1 MDDSKKTI
9 DVVIQATKL
18 TVDIFRNVIYD
29 LTTKRNYESRGNVR
43 LGQLM
48 KQGKL
53 DSIEIT
59 DNNIKSFL
67 DVAKKYDV
75 SYALKRD
82 SSTSPPTY
90 HVFFTGRDTET
101 LNRAFKEYVEYVGV
115 IDKKLDKEKD
125 KKFVGKVVNRE
136 QIQKNAKTIKR
147 MEQKKAKTIKR
158 MKQKKA
164 KRRNKGD
171 IER

>member
-1 MDDSKKTI
+1 MTMDDSKKTV
-9 DVVIQATKL
+9 DVVIQAT
-18 TVDIFRNVIYD
+18 R
-29 LTTKRNYESRGNVR
+29 LTTQVLRDAVYDITMKTNYDNRGNVS
-43 LGQLM
+43 LSQLM
-48 KQGKL
+48 EQGKL

-59 DNNIKSFL
+59 DNNIRSFL

-82 SSTSPPTY
+82 SSTLPPTY
-90 HVFFTGRDTET
+90 HVFFTGRNIET
-101 LNRAFKEYVEYVGV
+101 LNRAFKEYVGV

-147 MEQKKAKTIKR
+147 MEQEKAK
-158 MKQKKA
+158 Q
-164 KRRNKGD
+164 RNKGD

>member
-101 LNRAFKEYVEYVGV
+101 LNKAFKEYVGV
-115 IDKKLDKEKD
+115 IDKKLNKGQKEKS
-125 KKFVGKVVNRE
+125 VGKVVNRE
-136 QIQKNAKTIKR
+136 QIKKNARTIKK
-147 MEQKKAKTIKR
+147 MEKE
-158 MKQKKA
+158 KQ
-164 KRRNKGD
+164 RNKGD

>member
-82 SSTSPPTY
+82 SSTSPSTY

-101 LNRAFKEYVEYVGV
+101 LNKAFKEYVGV
-115 IDKKLDKEKD
+115 IDKKLNKGQKEKS
-125 KKFVGKVVNRE
+125 VGKVVNRE
-136 QIQKNAKTIKR
+136 QIKKNARTIKK
-147 MEQKKAKTIKR
+147 MEKE
-158 MKQKKA
+158 KQ
-164 KRRNKGD
+164 RNKGD

>member
-82 SSTSPPTY
+82 SSTSPSTY

-101 LNRAFKEYVEYVGV
+101 LNKAFKEYVGV
-115 IDKKLDKEKD
+115 TT
-125 KKFVGKVVNRE
+125 GC
-136 QIQKNAKTIKR
+136 
-147 MEQKKAKTIKR
+147 
-158 MKQKKA
+158 
-164 KRRNKGD
+164 
-171 IER
+171 

>member
-29 LTTKRNYESRGNVR
+29 LTTKMNYDSRGNVR

-101 LNRAFKEYVEYVGV
+101 LNKAFKEYVGV
-115 IDKKLDKEKD
+115 IDKKLNKGQKEKS
-125 KKFVGKVVNRE
+125 VGKVVNRE
-136 QIQKNAKTIKR
+136 QIKKNARTIKK
-147 MEQKKAKTIKR
+147 MEKE
-158 MKQKKA
+158 KQ
-164 KRRNKGD
+164 RNKGD

>member
-9 DVVIQATKL
+9 DVVIQTTKL

-29 LTTKRNYESRGNVR
+29 LTKRNYESRGNVR

-101 LNRAFKEYVEYVGV
+101 LNKAFKEYVGV
-115 IDKKLDKEKD
+115 IDKKLNKGQKEKS
-125 KKFVGKVVNRE
+125 VGKVVNRE
-136 QIQKNAKTIKR
+136 QIKKNARTIKK
-147 MEQKKAKTIKR
+147 MEKE
-158 MKQKKA
+158 KQ
-164 KRRNKGD
+164 RNKGD

>member
-18 TVDIFRNVIYD
+18 TVDIFQNVIYD

-82 SSTSPPTY
+82 SSTSPHTY

-101 LNRAFKEYVEYVGV
+101 LNKAFKEYVGV
-115 IDKKLDKEKD
+115 IDKKLNKGQKEKS
-125 KKFVGKVVNRE
+125 VGKVVNRE
-136 QIQKNAKTIKR
+136 QIKKNARTIKK
-147 MEQKKAKTIKR
+147 MEKE
-158 MKQKKA
+158 KQ
-164 KRRNKGD
+164 RNKGD

>member
-29 LTTKRNYESRGNVR
+29 LTTKMNYESRGNVR

-101 LNRAFKEYVEYVGV
+101 LNKAFKEYAGV
-115 IDKKLDKEKD
+115 VDKKLNKGQKEKS
-125 KKFVGKVVNRE
+125 VGKVVNRE
-136 QIQKNAKTIKR
+136 QIKKNARTIKK
-147 MEQKKAKTIKR
+147 MEKE
-158 MKQKKA
+158 KQ
-164 KRRNKGD
+164 RNKGD

>member
-18 TVDIFRNVIYD
+18 TVDIFQNVIYD

-82 SSTSPPTY
+82 SSTLPPTY

-101 LNRAFKEYVEYVGV
+101 LNKAFKEYAGV
-115 IDKKLDKEKD
+115 VDKKLNKVQKQ
-125 KKFVGKVVNRE
+125 KSVTKVVNRE
-136 QIQKNAKTIKR
+136 QIKKNAKTIRK
-147 MEQKKAKTIKR
+147 MEKE
-158 MKQKKA
+158 KQ
-164 KRRNKGD
+164 RNKGD

>member
-29 LTTKRNYESRGNVR
+29 LTTKKNYESRGNVS

-101 LNRAFKEYVEYVGV
+101 LNKAFKEYVGV
-115 IDKKLDKEKD
+115 IDKKLNKGQKEKS
-125 KKFVGKVVNRE
+125 VGKVVNRE
-136 QIQKNAKTIKR
+136 QIKKNARTIKK
-147 MEQKKAKTIKR
+147 MEKE
-158 MKQKKA
+158 KQ
-164 KRRNKGD
+164 RNKGD

>member
-18 TVDIFRNVIYD
+18 TVDIFQNVIYD

-101 LNRAFKEYVEYVGV
+101 LNKAFKEYVGV
-115 IDKKLDKEKD
+115 IDKKLNKGQKEKS
-125 KKFVGKVVNRE
+125 VGKVVNRE
-136 QIQKNAKTIKR
+136 QIKKNAKTIKK
-147 MEQKKAKTIKR
+147 MEKE
-158 MKQKKA
+158 KQ
-164 KRRNKGD
+164 RNKGD

>member
-1 MDDSKKTI
+1 MDDSKKTV
-9 DVVIQATKL
+9 DVVIQATRVTTQVL
-18 TVDIFRNVIYD
+18 RDAVYDI
-29 LTTKRNYESRGNVR
+29 TTKTSYENRGNISI
-43 LGQLM
+43 GQLM

-101 LNRAFKEYVEYVGV
+101 LNRAFKEYVGV
-115 IDKKLDKEKD
+115 IDKRLDKEKD

-147 MEQKKAKTIKR
+147 MEQEKAK
-158 MKQKKA
+158 Q
-164 KRRNKGD
+164 RNKGD

>member
-18 TVDIFRNVIYD
+18 TVDIFRNAIYD

-101 LNRAFKEYVEYVGV
+101 LKKAFKEYVGV
-115 IDKKLDKEKD
+115 IDKKLNKGQKEKS
-125 KKFVGKVVNRE
+125 VGKVVNRE
-136 QIQKNAKTIKR
+136 QIKKNARTIKK
-147 MEQKKAKTIKR
+147 MEKE
-158 MKQKKA
+158 KQ
-164 KRRNKGD
+164 RNKGD

>member
-101 LNRAFKEYVEYVGV
+101 LNKAFKEYVGV
-115 IDKKLDKEKD
+115 IDKNLNKGQKEKS
-125 KKFVGKVVNRE
+125 VGKVVNRE
-136 QIQKNAKTIKR
+136 QIKKNARTIKK
-147 MEQKKAKTIKR
+147 MEKE
-158 MKQKKA
+158 KQ
-164 KRRNKGD
+164 RNKGD

>member
-1 MDDSKKTI
+1 MDDSKKII

-18 TVDIFRNVIYD
+18 TVDIFRNAIYD

-59 DNNIKSFL
+59 ENNIKSFL

-90 HVFFTGRDTET
+90 HVFFTGRDTES
-101 LNRAFKEYVEYVGV
+101 LNKAFKEYVGV
-115 IDKKLDKEKD
+115 IDKKLNKGQKEKS
-125 KKFVGKVVNRE
+125 VGKVVNRE
-136 QIQKNAKTIKR
+136 QIKKNARTIKK
-147 MEQKKAKTIKR
+147 MEKE
-158 MKQKKA
+158 KQ
-164 KRRNKGD
+164 RNKGD

>member
-18 TVDIFRNVIYD
+18 TVDIFRSVIYD
-29 LTTKRNYESRGNVR
+29 LTTRNYESRGNVR

-101 LNRAFKEYVEYVGV
+101 LNKAFKEYVGV
-115 IDKKLDKEKD
+115 IDKKLNKGQKEKS
-125 KKFVGKVVNRE
+125 VGKVVNRE
-136 QIQKNAKTIKR
+136 QIKKNARTIKK
-147 MEQKKAKTIKR
+147 MEKE
-158 MKQKKA
+158 KQ
-164 KRRNKGD
+164 RNKGD

>member
-1 MDDSKKTI
+1 MNDSKKTI

-101 LNRAFKEYVEYVGV
+101 LNKAFKEYAGV
-115 IDKKLDKEKD
+115 VDKKLNKVQKQ
-125 KKFVGKVVNRE
+125 KSVTKVVNRE
-136 QIQKNAKTIKR
+136 QIKKNAKTIRKI
-147 MEQKKAKTIKR
+147 EKE
-158 MKQKKA
+158 KQ
-164 KRRNKGD
+164 RNKGD

>member
-43 LGQLM
+43 LVQLM

-101 LNRAFKEYVEYVGV
+101 LNKAFKEYVGV
-115 IDKKLDKEKD
+115 IDKKLNKGQKEKS
-125 KKFVGKVVNRE
+125 VGKVVNRE
-136 QIQKNAKTIKR
+136 QIKKNARTIKK
-147 MEQKKAKTIKR
+147 MEKE
-158 MKQKKA
+158 KQ
-164 KRRNKGD
+164 RNKGD

>member
-1 MDDSKKTI
+1 M
-9 DVVIQATKL
+9 

-82 SSTSPPTY
+82 SSTSPSTY

-101 LNRAFKEYVEYVGV
+101 LNKAFKEYVGV
-115 IDKKLDKEKD
+115 IDKKLNKGQKEKS
-125 KKFVGKVVNRE
+125 VGKVVNRE
-136 QIQKNAKTIKR
+136 QIKKNARTIKK
-147 MEQKKAKTIKR
+147 MEKE
-158 MKQKKA
+158 KQ
-164 KRRNKGD
+164 RNKGD

>member
-18 TVDIFRNVIYD
+18 TVDIFQNVIYD

-101 LNRAFKEYVEYVGV
+101 LNKAFKEYVGV
-115 IDKKLDKEKD
+115 IDKKLNKGQKEKS
-125 KKFVGKVVNRE
+125 VGKVVNRE
-136 QIQKNAKTIKR
+136 QIKKSARTIKK
-147 MEQKKAKTIKR
+147 MEKE
-158 MKQKKA
+158 KQ
-164 KRRNKGD
+164 RNKGD

>member
-18 TVDIFRNVIYD
+18 TVDIFQNVIYD

-101 LNRAFKEYVEYVGV
+101 LNKAFKEYVGV
-115 IDKKLDKEKD
+115 IDKKLNKGQKEKS
-125 KKFVGKVVNRE
+125 VGKVVNRE
-136 QIQKNAKTIKR
+136 QIKKNARTIKK
-147 MEQKKAKTIKR
+147 MEKE
-158 MKQKKA
+158 KQ
-164 KRRNKGD
+164 RNKGD

>member
-29 LTTKRNYESRGNVR
+29 LTTKINYESRGNVR

-90 HVFFTGRDTET
+90 HVFFTGRDTKT
-101 LNRAFKEYVEYVGV
+101 LNKAFKEYVGV
-115 IDKKLDKEKD
+115 IDKKLNKGQKEKS
-125 KKFVGKVVNRE
+125 VGKVVNRE
-136 QIQKNAKTIKR
+136 QIKKNARTIKK
-147 MEQKKAKTIKR
+147 MEKE
-158 MKQKKA
+158 KQ
-164 KRRNKGD
+164 RNKGD

>member
-1 MDDSKKTI
+1 MDDSKKTV
-9 DVVIQATKL
+9 DVVIQAT
-18 TVDIFRNVIYD
+18 R
-29 LTTKRNYESRGNVR
+29 LTTQVLRDAAYDITTKTSYENRGNISI
-43 LGQLM
+43 GQLM

>member
-18 TVDIFRNVIYD
+18 TVDIFRSVIYD
-29 LTTKRNYESRGNVR
+29 LTTRNYESRGNVR

-101 LNRAFKEYVEYVGV
+101 LNKAFKEYVGV
-115 IDKKLDKEKD
+115 IDKKLNKGQKEKS
-125 KKFVGKVVNRE
+125 VGKVVNRE
-136 QIQKNAKTIKR
+136 QIKKNAKTIKK
-147 MEQKKAKTIKR
+147 MEKE
-158 MKQKKA
+158 KQ
-164 KRRNKGD
+164 RNKGD

>member
-1 MDDSKKTI
+1 MDDSKKTV
-9 DVVIQATKL
+9 DVVIQAT
-18 TVDIFRNVIYD
+18 R
-29 LTTKRNYESRGNVR
+29 LTTQVLRDAAYDITTKTSYENRGNISI
-43 LGQLM
+43 GQLM

-101 LNRAFKEYVEYVGV
+101 LNRAFKEYVGV

-147 MEQKKAKTIKR
+147 MEQEKAK
-158 MKQKKA
+158 Q
-164 KRRNKGD
+164 RNKGD

>member
-1 MDDSKKTI
+1 MDDSKKTV
-9 DVVIQATKL
+9 DVVIQAT
-18 TVDIFRNVIYD
+18 R
-29 LTTKRNYESRGNVR
+29 LTTQVLRDAAYDITTKTSYENRGNISI
-43 LGQLM
+43 GQLM

-90 HVFFTGRDTET
+90 HIFFTGRDTET
-101 LNRAFKEYVEYVGV
+101 LNRAFKEYVGV
-115 IDKKLDKEKD
+115 IDKQLDKEKD

-147 MEQKKAKTIKR
+147 MEQEKAK
-158 MKQKKA
+158 Q
-164 KRRNKGD
+164 RNKGD

>member
-18 TVDIFRNVIYD
+18 TVDIFQNVIYD

-101 LNRAFKEYVEYVGV
+101 LNKAFKEYAGV
-115 IDKKLDKEKD
+115 VYNKLNKVQKQ
-125 KKFVGKVVNRE
+125 KSVTKVVNRE
-136 QIQKNAKTIKR
+136 QIKKNAKTIRK
-147 MEQKKAKTIKR
+147 MEKE
-158 MKQKKA
+158 KQ
-164 KRRNKGD
+164 RNKGD

>member
-29 LTTKRNYESRGNVR
+29 ITTKRNYESRGNVR

-90 HVFFTGRDTET
+90 HVFFSGRDTET
-101 LNRAFKEYVEYVGV
+101 LNKAFKEYVGV
-115 IDKKLDKEKD
+115 IDKKLNKGQKEKS
-125 KKFVGKVVNRE
+125 VGKVVNRE
-136 QIQKNAKTIKR
+136 QIKKNARTIKK
-147 MEQKKAKTIKR
+147 MEKE
-158 MKQKKA
+158 KQ
-164 KRRNKGD
+164 RNKGD

>member
-18 TVDIFRNVIYD
+18 TVDIFRNIIYD

-101 LNRAFKEYVEYVGV
+101 LNKAFKEYAGV
-115 IDKKLDKEKD
+115 VDKKLNKVQKQ
-125 KKFVGKVVNRE
+125 KSVTKVVNRE
-136 QIQKNAKTIKR
+136 QIKKNAKTIRK
-147 MEQKKAKTIKR
+147 MEKE
-158 MKQKKA
+158 KQ
-164 KRRNKGD
+164 RNKGD

>member
-29 LTTKRNYESRGNVR
+29 LTTKRNYDSRGNVR

-101 LNRAFKEYVEYVGV
+101 LNKAFKEYVGV
-115 IDKKLDKEKD
+115 IDKKLNKGQKEKS
-125 KKFVGKVVNRE
+125 VGKVVNRE
-136 QIQKNAKTIKR
+136 QIKKNARTIKK
-147 MEQKKAKTIKR
+147 MEKE
-158 MKQKKA
+158 KQ
-164 KRRNKGD
+164 RNKGD

>member
-101 LNRAFKEYVEYVGV
+101 LNKAFKEYVGV
-115 IDKKLDKEKD
+115 IDKKLNKGQKEKS
-125 KKFVGKVVNRE
+125 VGKVVNRE
-136 QIQKNAKTIKR
+136 QIKKNARTIKK
-147 MEQKKAKTIKR
+147 MEKE
-158 MKQKKA
+158 KQ
-164 KRRNKGD
+164 RNKDD

>member
-29 LTTKRNYESRGNVR
+29 LITKMNYESRGNVR

-101 LNRAFKEYVEYVGV
+101 LNKAFKEYVGV
-115 IDKKLDKEKD
+115 IDKKLNKGQKEKS
-125 KKFVGKVVNRE
+125 VGKVVNRE
-136 QIQKNAKTIKR
+136 QIKKNARTIKK
-147 MEQKKAKTIKR
+147 MEKE
-158 MKQKKA
+158 KQ
-164 KRRNKGD
+164 RNKGD

>member
-9 DVVIQATKL
+9 DVVIQVTKL

-90 HVFFTGRDTET
+90 HVFFTSRDTET
-101 LNRAFKEYVEYVGV
+101 LNKAFKEYVGV
-115 IDKKLDKEKD
+115 IDKKLNKGQKEKS
-125 KKFVGKVVNRE
+125 VGKVVNRE
-136 QIQKNAKTIKR
+136 QIKKNARTIKK
-147 MEQKKAKTIKR
+147 MEKE
-158 MKQKKA
+158 KQ
-164 KRRNKGD
+164 RNKGD

>member
-1 MDDSKKTI
+1 MDDSKKTV
-9 DVVIQATKL
+9 DVVIQAT
-18 TVDIFRNVIYD
+18 R
-29 LTTKRNYESRGNVR
+29 LTTQVLRDAAYDITTKTSYENRGNISI
-43 LGQLM
+43 GQLM

-101 LNRAFKEYVEYVGV
+101 LNRAFKEYVGV
-115 IDKKLDKEKD
+115 IDKQLDKEKD

-147 MEQKKAKTIKR
+147 MEQEKAK
-158 MKQKKA
+158 Q
-164 KRRNKGD
+164 RNKGD

>member
-18 TVDIFRNVIYD
+18 TVDIFRNAIYD

-59 DNNIKSFL
+59 ENNIKSFL

-101 LNRAFKEYVEYVGV
+101 LNKAFKEYVGV
-115 IDKKLDKEKD
+115 IDKKLNKGQKEKS
-125 KKFVGKVVNRE
+125 VGKVVNRE
-136 QIQKNAKTIKR
+136 QIKKNARTIKK
-147 MEQKKAKTIKR
+147 MEKE
-158 MKQKKA
+158 KQ
-164 KRRNKGD
+164 RNKGD

>member
-1 MDDSKKTI
+1 MTMDDSKKTV
-9 DVVIQATKL
+9 DVVIQAT
-18 TVDIFRNVIYD
+18 R
-29 LTTKRNYESRGNVR
+29 LTTQVLRDAAYDITTKTSYENRGNISI
-43 LGQLM
+43 GQLM

-101 LNRAFKEYVEYVGV
+101 LNRAFKEYVGV

-147 MEQKKAKTIKR
+147 MEQEKAK
-158 MKQKKA
+158 Q
-164 KRRNKGD
+164 RNKGD

>member
-43 LGQLM
+43 IGQLM

-101 LNRAFKEYVEYVGV
+101 LNKAFKEYVGV
-115 IDKKLDKEKD
+115 IDKKLNKGQKEKS
-125 KKFVGKVVNRE
+125 VGKVVNRE
-136 QIQKNAKTIKR
+136 QIKKNARTIKK
-147 MEQKKAKTIKR
+147 MEKE
-158 MKQKKA
+158 KQ
-164 KRRNKGD
+164 RNKGD

>member
-18 TVDIFRNVIYD
+18 TVDIFRNAIYD

-101 LNRAFKEYVEYVGV
+101 LNKAFKEYVGV
-115 IDKKLDKEKD
+115 IDKKLNKGQKEKS
-125 KKFVGKVVNRE
+125 VGKVVNRE
-136 QIQKNAKTIKR
+136 QIKKNARTIKK
-147 MEQKKAKTIKR
+147 MEKE
-158 MKQKKA
+158 KQ
-164 KRRNKGD
+164 RNKGD

>member
-48 KQGKL
+48 KLGKL

-101 LNRAFKEYVEYVGV
+101 LNKAFKEYVGV
-115 IDKKLDKEKD
+115 IDKKLNKGQKEKS
-125 KKFVGKVVNRE
+125 VGKVVNRE
-136 QIQKNAKTIKR
+136 QIKKNARTIKK
-147 MEQKKAKTIKR
+147 MEKE
-158 MKQKKA
+158 KQ
-164 KRRNKGD
+164 RNKGD